1 MAVALH
7 EVAVGEHARGVGG
20 RVGFAEFEQAD
31 AAQARLGA
39 VRGEAAG
46 GGVAEVEPVH
56 VTHERVLVVVAA
68 VEREVAARVAQC
80 RHLAAV
86 HVRASDRFAEDRTR
100 PAHRAVQHV
109 AATGE
114 RARALDGVGREGRHL
129 LEALVELLR
138 RDVLERDR
146 GHGPPVAVAFG
157 QRALHAAEPR
167 QGLRGGR
174 AIAVRVGQI
183 EPARVARV
191 FGGRE
196 VRRRLAEYGVVGG
209 ESLGGVVARIDH
221 HDAHG
226 HAARP
231 VGHLDGQCER
241 AGLAD
246 ERVVT
251 VRAVL
256 PGVARV
262 EAAGELAVDAV
273 LFAGEDAALEVV
285 VAIGGGEW
293 DARAHDRPEESG
305 EAPAHL
311 GARVVEQRVHGV
323 VRHLGLGRIG
333 QPRPVE
339 RAAPPRLEPRHLAHV
354 VAGPLPAPAQERAHP
369 RRIVPADLIAG
380 EHHQIGFGLADRRL
394 DERHGVRI
402 HVRPVL
408 HVRHL
413 QHPEGAVPMSVP
425 TEAQSRHTAHS
436 NPSAIQPPGMAIGI
450 CDAGTPPRNRYV
462 AWARRWDA
470 GTVRWKFVT
479 DM

>member
-1 MAVALH
+1 M
-7 EVAVGEHARGVGG
+7 
-20 RVGFAEFEQAD
+20 
-31 AAQARLGA
+31 
-39 VRGEAAG
+39 
-46 GGVAEVEPVH
+46 
-56 VTHERVLVVVAA
+56 
-68 VEREVAARVAQC
+68 
-80 RHLAAV
+80 
-86 HVRASDRFAEDRTR
+86 
-100 PAHRAVQHV
+100 
-109 AATGE
+109 
-114 RARALDGVGREGRHL
+114 
-129 LEALVELLR
+129 
-138 RDVLERDR
+138 
-146 GHGPPVAVAFG
+146 
-157 QRALHAAEPR
+157 
-167 QGLRGGR
+167 
-174 AIAVRVGQI
+174 
-183 EPARVARV
+183 
-191 FGGRE
+191 
-196 VRRRLAEYGVVGG
+196 
-209 ESLGGVVARIDH
+209 
-221 HDAHG
+221 
-226 HAARP
+226 
-231 VGHLDGQCER
+231 
-241 AGLAD
+241 
-246 ERVVT
+246 
-251 VRAVL
+251 L

-262 EAAGELAVDAV
+262 EAAGEPAVDAV

-285 VAIGGGEW
+285 VAVGGGER

-339 RAAPPRLEPRHLAHV
+339 CAAPPRLEPRHLAHV

-369 RRIVPADLIAG
+369 RRIIPADLIAG

-413 QHPEGAVPMSVP
+413 QHPEGAVPMSVS

-436 NPSAIQPPGMAIGI
+436 NPSTIQPPGMAIGI